1 MHYQDLLYDER
12 DGVATIT
19 INRPQVHNAFRAAT
33 CEELIHAFTRAGD
46 QRSIGVIVLTG
57 AGDKAFCSGGDQSG
71 TDTSYGGRG
80 AVGLPIEPVHSL
92 IRDVPQPVI
101 ARVQGYCIGGGNVL
115 ATLCDLTIASDRAVF
130 GQAGPKMGSVDPGFG
145 TAYLARVIGE
155 KKAREMW
162 YLCRKYSAAEALSM
176 GLANVVVPHA
186 QLDAEVARWCG
197 EILDHSPTALTI
209 AKRSFNADSEAIR
222 GAGRWGFRCSRCTT
236 NPTSVGRAR
245 RLSAKSASP
254 IFANF
259 ANNCSRTL
267 THRRPWSGGTLP
279 RRGRFCA

>member
-155 KKAREMW
+155 KKARD
-162 YLCRKYSAAEALSM
+162 
-176 GLANVVVPHA
+176 VVPMP
-186 QLDAEVARWCG
+186 
-197 EILDHSPTALTI
+197 EILSG
-209 AKRSFNADSEAIR
+209 R
-222 GAGRWGFRCSRCTT
+222 GAVDGPGERGRTACPARCRSRPLVRR
-236 NPTSVGRAR
+236 NPRSQPDRFDDRQAIVQR
-245 RLSAKSASP
+245 RQRSD
-254 IFANF
+254 
-259 ANNCSRTL
+259 
-267 THRRPWSGGTLP
+267 P
-279 RRGRFCA
+279 RRGALGFQALALYYQSDERREGAAAFSEKRKPDFRKFRK